1 MAVTTQVHIIDSI
14 IWMMAGTQFITSTN
28 SLLSKKRKHENN
40 NINWKEISRICG
52 RIKSHRW
59 NSHQT
64 HTEYAKLLIYIYVH
78 SAVRRIKRENIG
90 LHTVLWR
97 PFGGLEQKVFVF
109 FSAHFV
115 YVRCSV
121 HAKFVIDAVFLHRIC
136 VVWMCVCEGIWSF
149 SVCTIEIVR
158 SAIYN
163 CLSN

>member
-40 NINWKEISRICG
+40 NINIKEISRICG

-121 HAKFVIDAVFLHRIC
+121 HAKFVIDAVFFC
-136 VVWMCVCEGIWSF
+136 TVFVWFECVC
-149 SVCTIEIVR
+149 VR
-158 SAIYN
+158 AYDHFQ
-163 CLSN
+163 CAR